1 MSNTTTPTLAATL
14 WPAERGQTTLRA
26 VAMVLFGTALL
37 TLSAKV
43 QVPFWP
49 VPMTMQ
55 TFVVLM
61 LGAVYGPRLGVA
73 TVLAYIAE
81 GAMGLPVF
89 VSGAGL
95 AYLAGPTGGY
105 LAGFVAAAYLVG
117 MLAERGFDRRPLT
130 TLVAFLAGTVVL
142 FGLGVVWL
150 SVLFGFDKAIAVGV
164 VPFVPGEVLKI
175 ALAVAALPLAWRAI
189 GRRG

>member
-164 VPFVPGEVLKI
+164 VPFVPGETLKI

>member
-1 MSNTTTPTLAATL
+1 MTTTAASPTLAASL
-14 WPAERGQTTLRA
+14 WPARRGNRTLRA

-37 TLSAKV
+37 TLSARI

-61 LGAVYGPRLGVA
+61 LGAVYGSRLGAA
-73 TVLAYIAE
+73 TVLAYLAE

-95 AYLAGPTGGY
+95 AYLAGPTGGF
-105 LAGFVAAAYLVG
+105 LAGFVAAAFLVG
-117 MLAERGFDRRPLT
+117 LLAERGFDRRLAT
-130 TLVAFLAGTVVL
+130 TLLAFLAGTVVL
-142 FGLGVVWL
+142 FGLGIAWL
-150 SVLFGFDKAIAVGV
+150 TVLFGFDKALAVGV
-164 VPFVPGEVLKI
+164 VPFVPGEALKI
-175 ALAVAALPLAWRAI
+175 GLAVVTLPLAWRVL
-189 GRRG
+189 RRR

>member
-1 MSNTTTPTLAATL
+1 MNSSASATPTLVNTL
-14 WPAERGQTTLRA
+14 WRGENTVLRNVVLA
-26 VAMVLFGTALL
+26 VAGSIAL
-37 TLSAKV
+37 TVSAKTH
-43 QVPFWP
+43 VPFYP

-61 LGAVYGPRLGVA
+61 LGAVYGPRLGAA

-142 FGLGVVWL
+142 FGLGVAWL

-164 VPFVPGEVLKI
+164 VPFVPGEALKI
-175 ALAVAALPLAWRAI
+175 ALAVAALPLAWRTI